1 MSGIDKQIYKAE
13 TINLSDG
20 DILRI
25 TDNKCNILRY
35 EELED
40 ITNIDQILQPH
51 GAAVILYQLEEGFG
65 HWCALLKQSDNTLE
79 FFGSYGLKIDEQ
91 LKYAKYNLR
100 RHNGVETPHLSHL
113 IGQSNYT
120 VISNTAKLQ
129 KFKKDVNTCGRWVSL
144 RIRFRDVPI
153 KRFIELF
160 TQNEH
165 YDADW
170 FVSAMTLLV

>member
-13 TINLSDG
+13 TINLSDA
-20 DILRI
+20 DIMRI

-35 EELED
+35 EQLED
-40 ITNIDQILQPH
+40 ITNIDQILQPY
-51 GAAVILYQLEEGFG
+51 GAAVILYQLEEGYG
-65 HWCALLKQSDNTLE
+65 HWCALLKHSENTLE

-113 IGQSNYT
+113 IEHSNYN

-129 KFKKDVNTCGRWVSL
+129 KFKEDVSTCGRWCSA

-153 KRFIELF
+153 KRFVELF
-160 TQNEH
+160 TKNEH
-165 YDADW
+165 YDGDW
-170 FVSAMTLLV
+170 FVSAMTLLI

>member
-13 TINLSDG
+13 AINLSDS

-35 EELED
+35 EELEN
-40 ITNIDQILQPH
+40 ITNIDQILQPY
-51 GAAVILYQLEEGFG
+51 GAAVILYQLEEGYG
-65 HWCALLKQSDNTLE
+65 HWCALIKHSETNLE
-79 FFGSYGLKIDEQ
+79 FFGSYGLQIDEQ

-100 RHNGVETPHLSHL
+100 RHNGIITPHLSHL
-113 IGQSNYT
+113 IENSNYSVT
-120 VISNTAKLQ
+120 SNTAKLQ
-129 KFKKDVNTCGRWVSL
+129 KFKQDVSTCGRWCSA

-165 YDADW
+165 YDGDFW
-170 FVSAMTLLV
+170 VSAMTLLI